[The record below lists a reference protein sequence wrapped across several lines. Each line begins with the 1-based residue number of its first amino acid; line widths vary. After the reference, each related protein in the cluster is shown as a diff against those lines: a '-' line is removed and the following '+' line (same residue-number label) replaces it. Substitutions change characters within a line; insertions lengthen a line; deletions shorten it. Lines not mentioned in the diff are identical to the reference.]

1 MPDSRW
7 LILCVLFVAR
17 TVMGCQ
23 FQTVVSKALFL
34 IGSFAIDD
42 TQRGTLIGLC
52 MLPCIFMALPGG
64 MLEQRFGAKRLVL
77 AGLLLMAAGGA
88 LMGVGSSFLPVVAGN
103 RSPASGAVRSAR

>member
-1 MPDSRW
+1 MM
-7 LILCVLFVAR
+7 A
-17 TVMGCQ
+17 CQ
-23 FQTVVSKALFL
+23 LQTVASTSLFL

-64 MLEQRFGAKRLVL
+64 MLGQHFGAKRLVL

-88 LMGVGSSFLPVVAGN
+88 LMGIGSSFLPVVAGR